1 MREAS
6 PISRPGRLTRLA
18 QNLGLCD
25 KRNMVWSW
33 AEPVNFGDWIG
44 PFIYEARCGVPPL
57 YHRLTRKTGGAA
69 FVTVGS
75 IMAHIQRDDA
85 AIVWGAGI
93 ISRLDR
99 VARPREIRAVRG
111 PLTRGHCL
119 ELGYGCPDVFGDPAI
134 LLPEYL
140 DLPGADPRYDLGV
153 VPHFVNYEEAVS
165 LYGTRE
171 NVRVVDVRGSVSQ
184 VVAGIRSCRATV
196 SSSLHGLIV
205 SHIYGL
211 PSAWVKFTGLLKGDD
226 VKFHDYYLAGGVS
239 EPPAAV
245 VLSGGEATADLV
257 ALARSGAVP
266 DNDALKQRLVD
277 ACPF

>member
-6 PISRPGRLTRLA
+6 RNSKPGFLTRLA
-18 QNLGLCD
+18 QNLGFHD
-25 KRNMVWSW
+25 KRNMIWSW

-93 ISRLDR
+93 ISRTDR

-111 PLTRGHCL
+111 PMTRSHCL
-119 ELGYGCPDVFGDPAI
+119 DLGYVCPDVFGDPAI
-134 LLPEYL
+134 LLPEFL
-140 DLPGADPRYDLGV
+140 DLPRVDPRYDLGI

-165 LYGTRE
+165 LYGDRDG
-171 NVRVVDVRGSVSQ
+171 VRVVDVRGSVSQ
-184 VVAGIRSCRATV
+184 VVADILSCRATV
-196 SSSLHGLIV
+196 SSSLHGIII
-205 SHIYGL
+205 SHAYGL
-211 PSAWVKFTGLLKGDD
+211 PSAWVKFTRLLKGDD

-245 VLSGGEATADLV
+245 GLTGGEPTSDLV
-257 ALARSGAVP
+257 ALARSGPVP
-266 DNDALKQRLVD
+266 DNDALKQRLLD